1 MQYRSFATYV
11 LPIEINLADQVKDH
25 ERIRLECEEI
35 AAACERMRTRAAQ
48 QREYLNSL
56 PDV

>member
-11 LPIEINLADQVKDH
+11 PPIEINLADQVRDH
-25 ERIRLECEEI
+25 ARIRLECEEI